1 MPLNKMVK
9 MKYVLVL
16 LLLCRG
22 LSVVAQETKPA
33 FDGHTW
39 VAPYTLPTPKDWGIE
54 RFPLPISF
62 APSIAYQGVE
72 DIRFTPGWGKASSE
86 EYWSYA
92 FLWYLD
98 GKINMDAATIE
109 SNLKAYYTGLISV
122 NGSNIPSEKLIP
134 VVTAFKAIKKAK
146 GDIKTFSGSVV
157 MLDYMEQKLITLNCK
172 VHWKTCKG
180 SNKTYIF
187 YELSPQSFTHP
198 VWASLGQLWLDFKC
212 EKM

>member
-1 MPLNKMVK
+1 
-9 MKYVLVL
+9 MKYLLIL
-16 LLLCRG
+16 LLHCCALTTI
-22 LSVVAQETKPA
+22 AQDTKPT
-33 FDGHTW
+33 FDGHSW
-39 VAPYTLPTPKDWGIE
+39 VAPYTLPTPTAWGIE

-62 APSIAYQGVE
+62 APSIPYQGVE
-72 DIRFTPGWGKASSE
+72 DIRFTPSWGKANSE

-98 GKINMDAATIE
+98 DKINMDAATIE
-109 SNLKAYYTGLISV
+109 RNLKAYYTGLISV

-134 VVTAFKAIKKAK
+134 VVTAFKASKKAK

-157 MLDYMEQKLITLNCK
+157 MLDYMEQKPITLNCI
-172 VHWKTCKG
+172 VHWKACKE

-187 YELSPQSFTHP
+187 YELSPQPFTHQ
-198 VWASLGQLWLDFKC
+198 VWKSLGQLWLDFKC

>member
-1 MPLNKMVK
+1 
-9 MKYVLVL
+9 MKYVLAL
-16 LLLCRG
+16 LLYFCALT
-22 LSVVAQETKPA
+22 VDAQDTKPA

-39 VAPYTLPTPKDWGIE
+39 VAPYTLPTPKGWGIE

-62 APSIAYQGVE
+62 APSIPYQGVE
-72 DIRFTPGWGKASSE
+72 DIRFTPGWGKANNE

-98 GKINMDAATIE
+98 GTIKMDAHTIE

-122 NGSNIPSEKLIP
+122 NGKDIPSEKLIP
-134 VVTAFKAIKKAK
+134 VVTTFKATKKAK

-157 MLDYMEQKLITLNCK
+157 MLDYMTQKPITLNCK

-180 SNKTYIF
+180 QNKTYFF
-187 YELSPQSFTHP
+187 YELSPQPFTHS
-198 VWASLGQLWLDFKC
+198 VWVSLGQLWLDFKC

>member
-1 MPLNKMVK
+1 

-16 LLLCRG
+16 LLHCCA

-33 FDGHTW
+33 FDGHNW
-39 VAPYTLPTPKDWGIE
+39 VASYTLPTPKDWGIE

-62 APSIAYQGVE
+62 APAITYKGVE
-72 DIRFTPGWGKASSE
+72 DIRFTPGWGKATSE

-98 GKINMDAATIE
+98 GKINMDATTIE

-122 NGSNIPSEKLIP
+122 NGSNIPNEKLIP
-134 VVTAFKAIKKAK
+134 VVTAFKVSKKGK
-146 GDIKTFSGSVV
+146 GDIKTFSGSIV
-157 MLDYMEQKLITLNCK
+157 MLDYMAQKSITLNCK
-172 VHWKTCKG
+172 VHWKACKET
-180 SNKTYIF
+180 NKTYIF
-187 YELSPQSFTHP
+187 YELSPQPFTHQ
-198 VWASLGQLWLDFKC
+198 VWVSLGQLWLDFKC